1 MPLIRTF
8 RGRVVVRTRRSGS
21 TIALTYRSGAPR
33 REVVPFGTYWA
44 EVRKVLTPPDGRAAA
59 G

>member
-1 MPLIRTF
+1 MPLVRTF
-8 RGRVVVRTRRSGS
+8 RGRVVVRTTRTGS

-33 REVVPFGTYWA
+33 RESVPFETYWA
-44 EVRKVLTPPDGRAAA
+44 EVRKAFVPPGGRAAA